1 MIELSTSRMHVA
13 ILLDRLHA
21 ADHHQIVGRWPSL
34 LVVTENA
41 SLQLDPAPRLTRAG
55 DAYLQPPAA
64 RGRTLGRV
72 HPPLRRRDTGDEG
85 RPRGRTGTDLR

>member
-1 MIELSTSRMHVA
+1 MPSRR
-13 ILLDRLHA
+13 DRHA
-21 ADHHQIVGRWPSL
+21 NALFISYRAVPDQIVGHWPSL
-34 LVVTENA
+34 LLVTENA